1 MLISVSLAKIGLHR
15 KTLEMCR
22 AIHYNIPRSVCF
34 GAVRRVFFRPKLYI
48 AAIAQQVEH
57 IHGKD
62 GVIGSI
68 PIEGSSKKVSQ
79 MLCYEVFERF
89 LYVSDINTSFLLQ
102 PPER

>member
-1 MLISVSLAKIGLHR
+1 MYKEFYSDVLLNYH
-15 KTLEMCR
+15 E
-22 AIHYNIPRSVCF
+22 NWRST
-34 GAVRRVFFRPKLYI
+34 
-48 AAIAQQVEH
+48 

-89 LYVSDINTSFLLQ
+89 LYVSDINTSFLSQL
-102 PPER
+102 PER